1 MEFNRF
7 KIALSK
13 LKNLDL
19 PGEEI
24 QLKMAPKE
32 RLQELKNLAQSQ
44 ENASKAG
51 VMALF
56 YPNKQQET
64 NLILILRKTYKGVH
78 SGQVG
83 FPGGRFEPQDG
94 NLTMTALRETE
105 EEIGVPKGEIK
116 VVKKLTEMYIPP
128 SNFIVQPFM
137 GFVENYPQFKA
148 QPSEVEALIEIPL
161 THFMD
166 NDVIIKKSLTTSYAI
181 DIEVP
186 AYHLNNHI
194 VWGATA
200 MILSEV
206 RHLLKAAL

>member
-1 MEFNRF
+1 MEFNSF
-7 KIALSK
+7 KKAL
-13 LKNLDL
+13 LKVQTTAL

-44 ENASKAG
+44 KNASKAG

-56 YPNKQQET
+56 YPNMQQET
-64 NLILILRKTYKGVH
+64 HLILILRKTYKGVH

-83 FPGGRFEPQDG
+83 FPGGRFEIQDKD
-94 NLTMTALRETE
+94 LTVTALRETE
-105 EEIGVPKGEIK
+105 EEIGVPRGEIQ

-128 SNFIVQPFM
+128 SNFVVQPFM
-137 GFVENYPQFKA
+137 GFVEKYPQFKA

-161 THFMD
+161 THFLND
-166 NDVIIKKSLTTSYAI
+166 DVIIKKSLTTSYAI

-186 AYHLNNHI
+186 AYYLKNHV

>member
-1 MEFNRF
+1 MEFNKF

-13 LKNLDL
+13 VKNLAL

-24 QLKMAPKE
+24 QFKMAPLE

-44 ENASKAG
+44 KNASKAG
-51 VMALF
+51 VMVLF
-56 YPNKQQET
+56 YPNESEET
-64 NLILILRKTYKGVH
+64 NLILILRKTYRGVH

-83 FPGGRFEPQDG
+83 FPGGRYEPEDMDLSQ
-94 NLTMTALRETE
+94 TALRETE
-105 EEIGVPKGEIK
+105 EEIGVPVNQIRL
-116 VVKKLTEMYIPP
+116 VKKLTEMYIPP

-137 GFVENYPQFKA
+137 GFMEDKPLFVA
-148 QPSEVEALIEIPL
+148 QPSEVEALIEVPL
-161 THFMD
+161 PHFLD
-166 NDVIIKKSLTTSYAI
+166 DTVIVSKLLTTSYAV

-186 AYHLNNHI
+186 AFHLNGHV

-206 RHLLKAAL
+206 RHLIKEVL

>member
-1 MEFNRF
+1 MEFNKF

-13 LKNLDL
+13 VKNLAL

-24 QLKMAPKE
+24 QFKMAPLE

-44 ENASKAG
+44 KSASKAG
-51 VMALF
+51 VMVLF
-56 YPNKQQET
+56 YPNESEET
-64 NLILILRKTYKGVH
+64 NLILILRKTYRGVH

-83 FPGGRFEPQDG
+83 FPGGRYEPKDMDLSQ
-94 NLTMTALRETE
+94 TALRETE
-105 EEIGVPKGEIK
+105 EEIGVPVNQIRL
-116 VVKKLTEMYIPP
+116 VKKLTEMYIPP

-137 GFVENYPQFKA
+137 GFMEDKPLFVA
-148 QPSEVEALIEIPL
+148 QPSEVEALIEVPL
-161 THFMD
+161 PHFLD
-166 NDVIIKKSLTTSYAI
+166 DTVIISKLLTTSYAV

-186 AYHLNNHI
+186 AFHLNGHV

-206 RHLLKAAL
+206 RHLIKEVL

>member
-13 LKNLDL
+13 LKTLDL
-19 PGEEI
+19 PGEEV
-24 QLKMAPKE
+24 QMNMAPQE
-32 RLQELKNLAQSQ
+32 RLQELKKTAQSQ
-44 ENASKAG
+44 KNANKAG

-56 YPNKQQET
+56 YPNKQQTT

-83 FPGGRFEPQDG
+83 FPGGRYETTDD
-94 NLTMTALRETE
+94 NLLHTALRETE
-105 EEIGVPKGEIK
+105 EEIGVPRAHIQ
-116 VVKKLTEMYIPP
+116 VVKQLTEMYIPP
-128 SNFIVQPFM
+128 SNFIVQPFL
-137 GFVENYPQFKA
+137 GYVESMPHFKA
-148 QPSEVEALIEIPL
+148 QPSEVEALIEVSL
-161 THFMD
+161 THFLD
-166 NDVIIKKSLTTSYAI
+166 DKTIVNKTLTTSYAF

-186 AYHLNNHI
+186 AYQLNNHV

-206 RHLLKAAL
+206 RHLLKEVL